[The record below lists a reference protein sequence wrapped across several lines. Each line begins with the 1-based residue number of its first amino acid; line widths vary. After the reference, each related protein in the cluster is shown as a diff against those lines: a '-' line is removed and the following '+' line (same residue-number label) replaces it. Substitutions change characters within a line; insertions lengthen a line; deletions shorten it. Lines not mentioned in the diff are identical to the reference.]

1 MSFAVLSLICGVALI
16 GPLLHLNR
24 RIPIPVVIGELIVG
38 ILLGNSGLR
47 ILDPTNS
54 TFSFMAD
61 MGFVLVMFVVGS
73 HVPVRGP
80 ALRAGLARG
89 SARAGAV
96 GILAVVVG
104 FVVARLFGTDHA
116 LLYAVLL
123 TSSSAG
129 VVLPALGGAPLT
141 GQTMVQFLP
150 QIALADAASIV
161 LLPLAIEPARAGRA
175 AIGAVAITATAAVAW
190 LLMRWLQN
198 SGRRKRIHQVSARDD
213 LAIELRSVL
222 AMTFGVAAV
231 AVAFS
236 VSVMLAGFVMGLAVA
251 AVGEP
256 RRVAKQLFALTEG
269 FLSPVFFVWLGS
281 SINLRE
287 LSSNPSAVVLGVAL
301 GVGAIGV
308 HAAMVLT
315 GQPFAAA
322 ASAGAQLGV
331 PVAAAALGTTLGI
344 FRPGEPAAL
353 LLGALVTIAVTTALS
368 GRLTRIA
375 RCEAA
380 PPAAAS
386 TGPREAPR

>member
-1 MSFAVLSLICGVALI
+1 MSFAVLSLVCAVALI

-38 ILLGNSGLR
+38 ILLGTTGLG
-47 ILDPTNS
+47 ILDPANS
-54 TFSFMAD
+54 TFSFLAE

-80 ALRAGLARG
+80 SLRAGLVRG
-89 SARAGAV
+89 SARAVAV
-96 GILAVVVG
+96 GILSVG
-104 FVVARLFGTDHA
+104 VGLVVARIFGTDHG

-129 VVLPALGGAPLT
+129 VVLPALAGVPLT
-141 GQTMVQFLP
+141 GPTMVQLLP

-161 LLPLAIEPARAGRA
+161 LLPLAMEPARAGRA
-175 AIGAVAITATAAVAW
+175 AIGALAVAATAAVAW
-190 LLMRWLQN
+190 LALRWLQN
-198 SGRRKRIHQVSARDD
+198 SGRRKRIHKVSTRDD

-222 AMTFGVAAV
+222 AMLFGVAAV

-236 VSVMLAGFVMGLAVA
+236 VSVMLAGFAMGLAVA

-269 FLSPVFFVWLGS
+269 FLSPVFFVWLGA

-287 LSSNPSAVVLGVAL
+287 LASNPSAIAL
-301 GVGAIGV
+301 GVLLGAAAIGV
-308 HAAMVLT
+308 HALMALT
-315 GQPFAAA
+315 GQPIAAA
-322 ASAGAQLGV
+322 ASSGAQLGV

-344 FRPGEPAAL
+344 FGPGEPAAL

-368 GRLTRIA
+368 GRLSRLA
-375 RCEAA
+375 Q
-380 PPAAAS
+380 
-386 TGPREAPR
+386 READSGRHPSTAADVS